1 MQNKKCGE
9 LKDSVMKRTAGDVLE
24 VYEDSDGDDKEYE
37 DFGED
42 EEKVEPTTSDTVTF
56 QSEPK
61 KKLKAGRLQ
70 KKLTKSQLSEKRKL
84 AQDRKIFGLVRP
96 DVTTNRE
103 KERLLKRIATK
114 GVVQLFNAVAERQRV
129 LAEELSKKMSAK
141 ERRETERRLQGSTF
155 KVYPENE
162 SNGVNK
168 VEPRES
174 DEENSIKQESD
185 VD

>member
-1 MQNKKCGE
+1 
-9 LKDSVMKRTAGDVLE
+9 MKRTAGDVLE
-24 VYEDSDGDDKEYE
+24 VYEDSDGDEKEHE
-37 DFGED
+37 DSDDDE

-56 QSEPK
+56 HAEPK

-84 AQDRKIFGLVRP
+84 AQDKKIFGLVRP

-155 KVYPENE
+155 KVYPEND

-168 VEPRES
+168 VEPQES